1 MSKAA
6 LNMATRL
13 LANYLS
19 DSVRVLS
26 LHPGWLRTDMGG
38 PHAALDPAETAER
51 VVALMLR
58 ERRQTRGPLF
68 IDYEGRPLPW

>member
-13 LANYLS
+13 LGNYLS
-19 DSVRVLS
+19 GRVRVLA

-38 PHAALDPAETAER
+38 AHAALDPAATAEK
-51 VVALMLR
+51 VADRLLR
-58 ERRQTRGPLF
+58 EQEQPSGLPF
-68 IDYEGRPLPW
+68 IDHEGNLLPW